1 MINAWDVRVCWGNQ
15 PSALYLPQRCIWGA
29 GTQNPPKCPR
39 APNCVSSLWSYGLQ
53 KQSSP
58 KKLSPKNVPQIVCP
72 LCEESAVPKKD
83 VAQKGSPNCVSSLWR
98 KCCPQKGRSP
108 KKVPQNVCPLCEGL
122 GPGRRI
128 SRMLGWDEAGA
139 TAVQHSAAP
148 QAVSSCSSSV
158 CYVCCYA

>member
-83 VAQKGSPNCVSSLWR
+83 VAQKGFPKMCVLFVKGWARAGGFRGCWVGMRPGLRPYSTRPPLRQSPAVAPPSATSAATL
-98 KCCPQKGRSP
+98 SP
-108 KKVPQNVCPLCEGL
+108 TL
-122 GPGRRI
+122 GP
-128 SRMLGWDEAGA
+128 
-139 TAVQHSAAP
+139 P
-148 QAVSSCSSSV
+148 SV
-158 CYVCCYA
+158 LRPFWGVTV